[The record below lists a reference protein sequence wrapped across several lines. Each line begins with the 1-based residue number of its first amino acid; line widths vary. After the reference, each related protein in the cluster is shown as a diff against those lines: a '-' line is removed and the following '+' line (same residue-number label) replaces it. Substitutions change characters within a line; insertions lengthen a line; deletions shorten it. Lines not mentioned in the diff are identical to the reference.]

1 MDYTAVKAQLFSKIL
16 IANRGE
22 IACRIIRTC
31 KALNII
37 SVAVYSDA
45 DKDSE
50 HARLADEAIY
60 IGPSEANSSY
70 LNKQAII
77 NAALQCQAQAVHPG
91 YGFLSENDEFA
102 ELVESSGMVFIGPKA
117 SSMRAMGSKAGAK
130 ALMIQNNV
138 PVIPGYS
145 GDNQDSQHLFEQAQ
159 QVGYPLMI
167 KAAHGGGGKGMR
179 IVHNA
184 DTFISSLESCQREAL
199 NAFGKDRV
207 LLERYIE
214 KPRHIE
220 FQIFADE
227 HGNTIHLGERE
238 CSAQRRFQ
246 KVIEESPS
254 PFLNAELRANMA
266 DAAIQAAKAVNYLN
280 AGSVE
285 FIVSQSGEFFFMEIN
300 SRLQVEH
307 PVTEMVTGLDLV
319 KWQIEV
325 AAGLPLPKQ
334 QHEIIS
340 QGHAIEVRLYA
351 EDPNKNF
358 MPGSGVIRKLQLP
371 KVSTNIRIDSG
382 FREGNLISVYYDPML
397 AKLIVHADSRAAA
410 LIALQNSL
418 AQCQIFGLP
427 SNIRFLELLIAH
439 PKVQAGEID
448 TGFLDQHLDEV
459 LPATNCE
466 PQGHRLA
473 AAYFSLQQARQNLT
487 NSDNSNPWS
496 SQDFWRTHGKG
507 KFRINLKYDQQF
519 EPHLIQQSQS
529 TLHVEYNNQ
538 ITSAYIL
545 DATNNQLKIDING
558 QHLSFHSFQFQDEM
572 IIHDGLNRTHWRILQ
587 AGSNAADT
595 EVSVDGFIRSPMP
608 GKLVLIHVNPGQ
620 FVSKGQE
627 LAVMEA
633 MKMELSIKAPCDGT
647 IADCLADVGA
657 VLNADIAIL
666 SWEPN
671 NE

>member
-1 MDYTAVKAQLFSKIL
+1 MNAKLFTKII

-37 SVAVYSDA
+37 SVAVYSDV

-50 HARLADEAIY
+50 HVRLADEAIY
-60 IGPSEANSSY
+60 IGHSDASKSY

-77 NAALQCQAQAVHPG
+77 NAALQCQANAVHPG

-102 ELVESSGMVFIGPKA
+102 EMVESSGMVFIGPKA

-130 ALMIQNNV
+130 ALMIENNV

-145 GDNQDSQHLFEQAQ
+145 GDNQDSNYLFEQAK

-179 IVHNA
+179 IVHSA
-184 DTFISSLESCQREAL
+184 DTFVSSLESCQREAL

-254 PFLNAELRANMA
+254 PFLSPALRAEMA
-266 DAAIQAAKAVNYLN
+266 DAAIKSAKAVNYLN
-280 AGSVE
+280 AGTVE

-300 SRLQVEH
+300 SRFQVEH

-325 AAGLPLPKQ
+325 AAGLALPKKQ
-334 QHEIIS
+334 NEIVS
-340 QGHAIEVRLYA
+340 NGHAIEVRIYA
-351 EDPNKNF
+351 EDPSKNF
-358 MPGSGVIRKLQLP
+358 MPGSGVIRKLELP
-371 KVSTNIRIDSG
+371 KTNASLRIDSG

-397 AKLIVHADSRAAA
+397 AKLIVHADSRVTA
-410 LIALQNSL
+410 LTALQNAL

-427 SNIRFLELLIAH
+427 SNIRFLEHLIAH

-448 TGFLDQHLDEV
+448 TGFLDKHLDEV
-459 LPATNCE
+459 LPESNLE
-466 PQGHRLA
+466 PQGHRIA
-473 AAYFSLQQARQNLT
+473 AAYYSLQQARQRLSNT
-487 NSDNSNPWS
+487 DSANPWS

-507 KFRINLKYDQQF
+507 KFRINLKFDQQF
-519 EPHLIQQSQS
+519 EPHLIQQSNS
-529 TLHVEYNNQ
+529 TIQVEYNNQ
-538 ITSAYIL
+538 ITSAIIL
-545 DATNNQLKIDING
+545 DETNQHLSIDING
-558 QHLSFHSFQFQDEM
+558 QHLHFHAFQFQDELV
-572 IIHDGLNRTHWRILQ
+572 IHDGKNRTNWRILQ
-587 AGSNAADT
+587 AGSNATDT
-595 EVSVDGFIRSPMP
+595 ELSLDGFIRSPMP
-608 GKLVLIHVNPGQ
+608 GKLVLVHVLPGQ
-620 FVSKGQE
+620 PVIKGQE

-647 IADCLADVGA
+647 ISECLAEVGA
-657 VLNADIAIL
+657 VLDADIAIL

>member
-1 MDYTAVKAQLFSKIL
+1 MKAPLFSKIL
-16 IANRGE
+16 IANRAE

-50 HARLADEAIY
+50 HVRLADEAIY
-60 IGPSEANSSY
+60 IGPSEATASY

-77 NAALQCQAQAVHPG
+77 NAALKCQADAVHPG

-130 ALMIQNNV
+130 ALMIKNQV

-145 GDNQDSQHLFEQAQ
+145 GDNQDSQFLFEQAQ
-159 QVGYPLMI
+159 HVGYPLMI

-179 IVHNA
+179 IVHSA
-184 DTFISSLESCQREAL
+184 DSFISSLESCQREAL

-220 FQIFADE
+220 FQIFADA
-227 HGNTIHLGERE
+227 HSNTIHLGERE

-254 PFLNAELRANMA
+254 PFLSPELRALMA

-280 AGSVE
+280 AGTVE

-325 AAGLPLPKQ
+325 AAGLPLAK
-334 QHEIIS
+334 QHEIHS
-340 QGHAIEVRLYA
+340 HGHAIEVRLYA
-351 EDPNKNF
+351 EDPSKNF
-358 MPGSGVIRKLQLP
+358 MPGSGVIQKLILP
-371 KVSTNIRIDSG
+371 KTNPNLRIDAG
-382 FREGNLISVYYDPML
+382 FREGNVISVYYDPML
-397 AKLIVHADSRAAA
+397 VKLIVHADSRITA
-410 LIALQNSL
+410 LLAMQNAL

-427 SNIRFLELLIAH
+427 SNIGFLEHLIAH
-439 PKVQAGEID
+439 SKVQSGEID

-459 LPATNCE
+459 LPQSIIE
-466 PQGHRLA
+466 PLGHRLA
-473 AAYFSLQQARQNLT
+473 AAYFSLQQAQQNLS
-487 NSDNSNPWS
+487 NLDISNPWS
-496 SQDFWRTHGKG
+496 SQDFWRTHGTG
-507 KFRINLKYDQQF
+507 KFRINLKLDQHF
-519 EPHLIQQSQS
+519 EAHLIQQSNS
-529 TLHVEYNNQ
+529 AIIVEHNTQ
-538 ITSAYIL
+538 MIKAIIL
-545 DATNNQLKIDING
+545 DNINEILSIDING
-558 QHLSFHSFQFQDEM
+558 QHLHFHAFYFQNELV
-572 IIHDGLNRTHWRILQ
+572 IHDGKNRTSWRILQ
-587 AGSNAADT
+587 VGSNAADT
-595 EVSVDGFIRSPMP
+595 QLTLDSFIRCPMP
-608 GKLVLIHVNPGQ
+608 GKLVLLHVKPGQ
-620 FVSKGQE
+620 SVIKGQE

-633 MKMELSIKAPCDGT
+633 MKMELSIKAPCDGL
-647 IADCLADVGA
+647 ISECLTEVGT
-657 VLNADIAIL
+657 VLNADNAIL

>member
-1 MDYTAVKAQLFSKIL
+1 MKTQLFSKIL

-31 KALNII
+31 KAMNII

-50 HARLADEAIY
+50 HVRLADEAIH

-70 LNKQAII
+70 LNKQVII

-145 GDNQDSQHLFEQAQ
+145 GENQDSQYLFEQAQ
-159 QVGYPLMI
+159 LVGYPLMI

-179 IVHNA
+179 IVHSA
-184 DTFISSLESCQREAL
+184 DTFVSSLESCQREAL

-254 PFLNAELRANMA
+254 PFLSPALRADMA
-266 DAAIQAAKAVNYLN
+266 DAAIKSAKAVNYLN
-280 AGSVE
+280 AGTVE

-300 SRLQVEH
+300 SRIQVEH

-334 QHEIIS
+334 QHEIQS
-340 QGHAIEVRLYA
+340 NGHAIEVRLYA
-351 EDPNKNF
+351 EDPSKNF
-358 MPGSGVIRKLQLP
+358 MPGSGVIRKLELP
-371 KVSTNIRIDSG
+371 KTNASLRIDSG

-397 AKLIVHADSRAAA
+397 AKLIVHADSRVTA
-410 LIALQNSL
+410 LTALKNAL
-418 AQCQIFGLP
+418 AQCHIFGLP

-448 TGFLDQHLDEV
+448 TGFLDKHLDEV
-459 LPATNCE
+459 LPATSSE

-473 AAYFSLQQARQNLT
+473 AAYFSLQQARRNLS
-487 NSDNSNPWS
+487 NSDISNPWS

-507 KFRINLKYDQQF
+507 KFRINLKFDQQF
-519 EPHLIQQSQS
+519 EPHLIQQSQT
-529 TLHVEYNNQ
+529 TLYVEHNNK
-538 ITSAYIL
+538 ITSVIIL
-545 DATNNQLKIDING
+545 DASNNQLSIDMHG
-558 QHLSFHSFQFQDEM
+558 QHLHFHSFQFQDEL
-572 IIHDGLNRTHWRILQ
+572 IIHDGKNRSIWRILQ
-587 AGSNAADT
+587 AGSNAAAT

-608 GKLVLIHVNPGQ
+608 GKLVLIQVKPGQ
-620 FVSKGQE
+620 AVSKGQE

-647 IADCLADVGA
+647 ISEYLADAGSVID
-657 VLNADIAIL
+657 ADVAIM